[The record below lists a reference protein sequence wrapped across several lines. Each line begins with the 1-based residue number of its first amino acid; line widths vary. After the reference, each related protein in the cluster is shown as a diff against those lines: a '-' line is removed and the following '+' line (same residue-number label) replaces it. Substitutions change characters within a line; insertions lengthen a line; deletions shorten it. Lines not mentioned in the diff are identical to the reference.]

1 MIRQRIGGHGKLSR
15 NPYCCTLLLYAPS
28 ELSPL
33 GAFCLVELR
42 GLEPLTPCL
51 QRSLTGLPDLAVCLT
66 DVLGLS
72 SLRW

>member
-1 MIRQRIGGHGKLSR
+1 VALVLKASAERTIPARRRTDLQASRVYGKPSR
-15 NPYCCTLLLYAPS
+15 SPYCCTLLLYAPS

-51 QRSLTGLPDLAVCLT
+51 QSRC
-66 DVLGLS
+66 S
-72 SLRW
+72 SS